1 MLQKVDARGVSCP
14 LPVVMTKKAIE
25 NTKGEI
31 DVLVDNATARENIIR
46 LVKNLGL
53 SAKVTNVDDEYIIHI
68 SR

>member
-1 MLQKVDARGVSCP
+1 M
-14 LPVVMTKKAIE
+14 
-25 NTKGEI
+25 
-31 DVLVDNATARENIIR
+31 LVDNATARENIIR

>member
-1 MLQKVDARGVSCP
+1 MLQKLTQGCILSLARSHD
-14 LPVVMTKKAIE
+14 KKAIE

-31 DVLVDNATARENIIR
+31 EVLVDNATARENIIR